1 MVWGVEQALSH
12 ECLTYRGFA
21 KMIGSCL
28 IMWSVLLVGQL
39 WFVMCTIFPICKVTT
54 TLVCD
59 MQFEDIKAQ
68 QIMWT
73 KLNETMLKHGFPKLN
88 FEGFMAN
95 SAQTNQNV
103 IKIIYVLRDP
113 FVKMVDKEPPIYS
126 IEFNHLINTSN
137 IN

>member
-1 MVWGVEQALSH
+1 MLDLQGICKNDWIMLDHVEHVVGWTTMVCHVYNL
-12 ECLTYRGFA
+12 
-21 KMIGSCL
+21 
-28 IMWSVLLVGQL
+28 
-39 WFVMCTIFPICKVTT
+39 PICKVTT
-54 TLVCD
+54 TSVCD